1 VGDSPDGVFGA
12 DAGPR
17 SRGNSDHPGNSFG
30 IKAGM
35 SKQTTVNHHEEM
47 AVETRRL
54 TAPEIFDAAVAS
66 AREELRRS
74 SRTLA
79 FSGLAGGLTMGLTGL
94 SVAAVRAILGGG
106 AWEELASYLV
116 YPMGFIAVIIGRS
129 QLFTENTLYPV
140 VLLLDERKQFSK
152 HARHT
157 LRLWATVFAANVVGA
172 LCFAALAVKTGA
184 LSAEISSQ
192 LIRLGSESVTGTP
205 THIFW
210 SAVIG
215 GWLIALV
222 AWMVTASQWTIG
234 QLAMIWLLTFI
245 VGIGKLSHCI
255 ATSGEILAAV
265 LAGSTT
271 LTSYLHWLL
280 LATSGNIAGGVVM
293 VSVLNYGQVRDA

>member
-1 VGDSPDGVFGA
+1 MRRNTVVRPSY
-12 DAGPR
+12 
-17 SRGNSDHPGNSFG
+17 PGKHFG
-30 IKAGM
+30 IQALM
-35 SKQTTVNHHEEM
+35 PKQMTANHTEEM

-54 TAPEIFDAAVAS
+54 TAPEIFDAAVES
-66 AREELRRS
+66 AREELRRT

-79 FSGLAGGLTMGLTGL
+79 FSGVAGGLLMGLTGL

-140 VLLLDERKQFSK
+140 VLLLDDRKHFPK
-152 HARHT
+152 HFRNT
-157 LRLWATVFAANVVGA
+157 MRLWGTVFAANVVGA
-172 LCFAALAVKTGA
+172 FCFAALAVKTGA

-192 LIRLGSESVTGTP
+192 LVKLGAESVNGTP
-205 THIFW
+205 AHIFW

-234 QLAMIWLLTFI
+234 QIAMIWLLTFV

-265 LAGSTT
+265 LAGSATATT
-271 LTSYLHWLL
+271 YLHWLL
-280 LATSGNIAGGVVM
+280 LATTGNIAGGVVI
-293 VSVLNYGQVRDA
+293 VSVLNYGQVREA